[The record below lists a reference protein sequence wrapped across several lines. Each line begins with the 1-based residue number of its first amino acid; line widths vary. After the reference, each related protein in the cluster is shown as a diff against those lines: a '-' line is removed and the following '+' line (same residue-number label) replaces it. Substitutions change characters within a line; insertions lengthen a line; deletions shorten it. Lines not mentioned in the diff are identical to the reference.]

1 MYHAACKVAFQLFN
15 RSYSQLTCFNFL
27 WKHKLLS
34 SNPNQWIMESCCS
47 RRAAI
52 QQQSLLFEATR
63 LPGVWVTYE
72 HQTSHQV
79 TWHQQQINTN
89 GNMLSFAPDTTKLS
103 GTAEKQHVRKSKC
116 QPCSP
121 YQVQSSTCICPYCI
135 RAGEPHQQPCRVGD
149 QQYEYV
155 LL

>member
-1 MYHAACKVAFQLFN
+1 MHGV
-15 RSYSQLTCFNFL
+15 RSSTAGTNVLRPVYCTCNTN
-27 WKHKLLS
+27 
-34 SNPNQWIMESCCS
+34 NPSCS
-47 RRAAI
+47 RTPGCQVSGLRTNI
-52 QQQSLLFEATR
+52 KHRITSLDIN
-63 LPGVWVTYE
+63 
-72 HQTSHQV
+72 
-79 TWHQQQINTN
+79 INTSTRTVTCY
-89 GNMLSFAPDTTKLS
+89 LSFAPDTTNLS

-116 QPCSP
+116 QPCLP